1 MDAAEAVVAD
11 VGARVL
17 VADDDLSIRLLIED
31 ILEQSGYRVE
41 LAEDG
46 RDALRRVRQNP
57 PDLIITDLVMPDM
70 DGNELIR
77 TLGKS
82 NPDIPVLA
90 MSGGRSETQV
100 YMRIAEVLGARALIL
115 KPFDIDV
122 LLQSVA
128 NCLACPKP

>member
-1 MDAAEAVVAD
+1 MDAAEAVVAG

-57 PDLIITDLVMPDM
+57 PDFIITDLVMPDM
-70 DGNELIR
+70 DGTELIR
-77 TLGKS
+77 T
-82 NPDIPVLA
+82 
-90 MSGGRSETQV
+90 
-100 YMRIAEVLGARALIL
+100 
-115 KPFDIDV
+115 
-122 LLQSVA
+122 
-128 NCLACPKP
+128 